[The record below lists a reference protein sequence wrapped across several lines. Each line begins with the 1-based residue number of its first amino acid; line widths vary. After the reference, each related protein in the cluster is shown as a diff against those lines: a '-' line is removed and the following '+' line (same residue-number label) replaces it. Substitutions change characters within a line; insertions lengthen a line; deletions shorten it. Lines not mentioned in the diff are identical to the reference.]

1 LTRAAFCAS
10 PKKWGTQRREDFL
23 IPSSLWRIS
32 LIVGA
37 VTQKCCA
44 ITRAE
49 ANGYLSRNAS
59 SCDPKVKSRR
69 PGREWSLQDKSAFLN
84 LWSQVLICDK
94 W

>member
-10 PKKWGTQRREDFL
+10 LKKWGTQRRENFL

-32 LIVGA
+32 LIAGA
-37 VTQKCCA
+37 VVQKFFA
-44 ITRAE
+44 ITRTE
-49 ANGYLSRNAS
+49 ANGYLSRNAL
-59 SCDPKVKSRR
+59 SCDPKIKTGR
-69 PGREWSLQDKSAFLN
+69 PGREWSLQDKSPFLN